1 MSENKWM
8 LDRYGE
14 PKEVEVY
21 TREIRYTETWARA
34 LDGSFQTTVFKER
47 LYNTKEEAMTYH
59 NSN

>member
-1 MSENKWM
+1 M

-21 TREIRYTETWARA
+21 TREIGYTETWARA